1 MARKTQ
7 GYNSRLDESL
17 GARNRGKKKQSL
29 ASRRRESE
37 GTEESM
43 GRRKYSAVSTMDR
56 KADGGDVKKKRQ
68 GYNDRLDESLGERN
82 GKKSQSLKSRRD
94 ESKGT
99 EKAMG
104 RRAYAA
110 VGTMDKGGRKS
121 SAKRVVNLGA
131 GGPVGR
137 STGSADNSSNTPQH
151 KLLAMGK
158 SVPQGKS
165 PVRMRGGGS
174 ISKKM
179 KRGGAPGGRGR

>member
-17 GARNRGKKKQSL
+17 GERNRGKKKQSL

-43 GRRKYSAVSTMDR
+43 GRRKYSAVR
-56 KADGGDVKKKRQ
+56 
-68 GYNDRLDESLGERN
+68 
-82 GKKSQSLKSRRD
+82 
-94 ESKGT
+94 
-99 EKAMG
+99 
-104 RRAYAA
+104 
-110 VGTMDKGGRKS
+110 TMDKGGRKS